1 MNIVYFGTD
10 NNSKLVLKDIVSS
23 ENKVVLVITTKDA
36 VRSRGN
42 KKTPSAVKE
51 YCIKNN
57 LNCIEKIPDYK
68 QVEALNPD
76 IIIVASYGKII
87 PEKIINCST
96 YGTINL
102 HPSLL
107 PKYRGPT
114 PVHSAILNNEKI
126 TGTSIILLN
135 NDVDA
140 GPIILQEKYKINNN
154 EYLNKLTTE
163 LFKIGAKNILKILNN
178 PKLILKAINQNENI
192 ATYTNKI
199 NKKDGRIN
207 WNQSGDEIIQL
218 IKAFSEN
225 PGTYSFL
232 DNKKIKIF
240 KARFLENNNQKNEIG
255 KLGQSN
261 DNELFVS
268 INKGIIIVD
277 EIQLEGKNRISG
289 VDFVRGYQVF
299 QKINNEKIYKKLS

>member
-1 MNIVYFGTD
+1 MNIIYFGTD
-10 NNSKLVLKDIVSS
+10 NNSRLVLEDIVNS
-23 ENKVVLVITTKDA
+23 ENKVVLVITAEDA

-42 KKTPSAVKE
+42 KKTPSAVKD

-57 LNCIEKIPDYK
+57 LNYIEKIPDYK
-68 QVEALNPD
+68 QLEAFSPD

-87 PEKIINCST
+87 PEKILNCST

-107 PKYRGPT
+107 PKYRGPS
-114 PVHSAILNNEKI
+114 PVHAAILNNEKI

-135 NDVDA
+135 KDVDA

-154 EYLNKLTTE
+154 EYLDILTTE

-178 PKLILKAINQNENI
+178 PKLILKAINQNEKK

-199 NKKDGRIN
+199 NKKDGHIN
-207 WNQSGDEIIQL
+207 WKQSGNEIIQL

-240 KARFLENNNQKNEIG
+240 KARFLENNNQENEIG
-255 KLGQSN
+255 KLGQSK
-261 DNELFVS
+261 DSELYVS
-268 INKGIIIVD
+268 INKGRIIID
-277 EIQLEGKNRISG
+277 EIQLEGKKRISG
-289 VDFVRGYQVF
+289 SDFVRGYQIF
-299 QKINNEKIYKKLS
+299 QKIKKEKIFKKLS